1 MLNGERNKPKKQK
14 EKQISSLQ
22 ILIKKNRSQISKL
35 LVMSTYIK

>member
-22 ILIKKNRSQISKL
+22 ILIKKRDHKL
-35 LVMSTYIK
+35 ASC